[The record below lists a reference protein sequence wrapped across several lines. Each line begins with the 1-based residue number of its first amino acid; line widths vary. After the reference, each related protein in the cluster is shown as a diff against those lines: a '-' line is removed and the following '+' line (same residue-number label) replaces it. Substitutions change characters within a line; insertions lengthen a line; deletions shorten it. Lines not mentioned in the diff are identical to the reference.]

1 MKIAFLEVKMN
12 IENVNQAR
20 MTERYCALSIG
31 VIYLLLG
38 LAGFVP
44 ALVSLPGTGASYI
57 PADIAPSA
65 YSAGFGL
72 IFGVIPTNFLHNLVR
87 CTVGFW
93 GIASYNNA
101 NSARLFNRVFAVVY
115 AVLAIMGLFPF
126 AKSFF
131 GLMPIFGI
139 NVWLNALAAFAAAY
153 YGIVIPAKIV
163 GVNVSQNV

>member
-1 MKIAFLEVKMN
+1 MEN
-12 IENVNQAR
+12 IQLAK

-38 LAGFVP
+38 LAGFIP
-44 ALVSLPGTGASYI
+44 PLVSLPGAGAPYI
-57 PADIAPSA
+57 PADVAPNA
-65 YSAGFGL
+65 YAAGFGL

-87 CTVGFW
+87 CAVGFW

-101 NSARLFNRVFAVVY
+101 NSARIFNRVFAIAY
-115 AVLAIMGLFPF
+115 AVIAIMGFLPF

-139 NVWLNALAAFAAAY
+139 NVFLNAIAAIAAGY
-153 YGIVIPAKIV
+153 YGIVIPAKIM

>member
-1 MKIAFLEVKMN
+1 M
-12 IENVNQAR
+12 ENVNRAR

-38 LAGFVP
+38 LAGFIP
-44 ALVSLPGTGASYI
+44 ALVSLPGTSASYI
-57 PADIAPSA
+57 PADISPNA
-65 YSAGFGL
+65 YAAGFGL

-87 CTVGFW
+87 CAVGFW

-101 NSARLFNRVFAVVY
+101 NSARIFNRVFAVAY
-115 AVLAIMGLFPF
+115 AVLAIMGFLPF

-139 NVWLNALAAFAAAY
+139 NAWLNALAAIAAGY
-153 YGIVIPAKIV
+153 YGIVIPAKIM

>member
-1 MKIAFLEVKMN
+1 
-12 IENVNQAR
+12 

-44 ALVSLPGTGASYI
+44 ALVSLPGTAAAYI
-57 PADIAPSA
+57 PADIAPNA
-65 YSAGFGL
+65 YAAGFGL

-87 CTVGFW
+87 CAVGFW

-101 NSARLFNRVFAVVY
+101 NSARIFNRVFAIAY
-115 AVLAIMGLFPF
+115 GVLAIMGFLPF

-139 NVWLNALAAFAAAY
+139 NVWLNAIAAISAGY
-153 YGIVIPAKIV
+153 YGIIMPAKIM